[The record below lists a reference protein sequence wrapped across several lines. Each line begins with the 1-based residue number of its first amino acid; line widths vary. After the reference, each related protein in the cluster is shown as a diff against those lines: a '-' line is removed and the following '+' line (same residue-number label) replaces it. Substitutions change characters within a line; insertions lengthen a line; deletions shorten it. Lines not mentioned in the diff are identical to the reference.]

1 MSSENENEGIARPW
15 RDLEER
21 VIDLA
26 LAGLQQPV
34 YACVLHRQSQRNVWI
49 GEVLLDG
56 YRRRLRVTMTRRPA
70 RAGGRGVHYRVRLSG
85 LRLAARA
92 RTLDL
97 ERIAPACGR
106 PVLAGRLD
114 LGAATLAITVLET
127 ETGMGRGHV
136 VCLLE
141 VLRTETRHAG

>member
-1 MSSENENEGIARPW
+1 MSREHDEVESGRPW
-15 RDLEER
+15 RDLEDR

-34 YACVLHRQSQRNVWI
+34 YACVLHRQPPRETWI

-70 RAGGRGVHYRVRLSG
+70 RAGGHGVHYRVRLSG
-85 LRLAARA
+85 LRLAARV

-97 ERIAPACGR
+97 ERMEASGR
-106 PVLAGRLD
+106 PVLAGRLG
-114 LGAATLAITVLET
+114 LGTATLAITVLET
-127 ETGMGRGHV
+127 ETGTGRTRV

-141 VLRTETRHAG
+141 VLRREA

>member
-1 MSSENENEGIARPW
+1 MSRDNDGEGSARPW
-15 RDLEER
+15 RDLEDR

-34 YACVLHRQSQRNVWI
+34 YACVLHRQHGRETWI

-56 YRRRLRVTMTRRPA
+56 YCRRLRVMMTRRPA
-70 RAGGRGVHYRVRLSG
+70 RAGGRGVRYRVRLSG

-97 ERIAPACGR
+97 ERMDASGG

-114 LGAATLAITVLET
+114 LGAAALAVTVLEA
-127 ETGMGRGHV
+127 ETCTGRTRV
-136 VCLLE
+136 LCLLE
-141 VLRTETRHAG
+141 VLRREA